1 MNQPKPTSVLN
12 VPGLTS
18 RYLNKALLAAADAF
32 FAASAASTSTG
43 HCSDS
48 TTVAVDTMAAPSNA
62 NTSNPMQAE
71 LLAGTVSSALLLDG
85 KAENFNERQN
95 D

>member
-1 MNQPKPTSVLN
+1 MNQSKPTSVLN